1 MVFPVVGGNESKG
14 YEISNS
20 LRFNDNDSARLS
32 ITPSTTQTSNKIG
45 TLSYWV
51 KRSTLSAAQFPFHF
65 YPNRSG
71 HSNDRTFQA
80 FDTSDRLTHERI
92 YTGSTQFR
100 LRTNRLFRD
109 VGAWYHIVL
118 AIDTTQS
125 TASNRMKLYV
135 NGVQETNFET
145 ATYPSQN
152 DDIDIF
158 EAILTSIGVGY
169 SEGSYT
175 GYFDGYLTEFH
186 AI

>member
-51 KRSTLSAAQFPFHF
+51 KRSTLGTAQFPWHF

-80 FDTSDRLTHERI
+80 FDTSNRLTLKEF
-92 YTGSTQFR
+92 SMVQ
-100 LRTNRLFRD
+100 LNLD
-109 VGAWYHIVL
+109 LEQIV
-118 AIDTTQS
+118 
-125 TASNRMKLYV
+125 
-135 NGVQETNFET
+135 
-145 ATYPSQN
+145 
-152 DDIDIF
+152 
-158 EAILTSIGVGY
+158 
-169 SEGSYT
+169 
-175 GYFDGYLTEFH
+175 YLGMLVLG
-186 AI
+186 II